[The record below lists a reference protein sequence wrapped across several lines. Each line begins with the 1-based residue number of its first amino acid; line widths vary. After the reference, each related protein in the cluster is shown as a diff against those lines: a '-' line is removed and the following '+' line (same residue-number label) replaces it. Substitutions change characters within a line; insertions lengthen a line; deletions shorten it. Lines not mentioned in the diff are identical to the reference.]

1 MTSKVEK
8 TMESYT
14 QMSQNIQALVEKVN
28 AILISIGANN
38 ASNINEMLEEIRQEA
53 LKVAKNPLDD
63 ATLQAQLESI
73 QNALDNAL
81 AQLQANGGVDV
92 NALKVELRAD
102 LERVKT
108 ELEASAQTIQ
118 TQLQTSLD
126 RANEQIQAVAG
137 AKDAILQEVT
147 DKLKKIVES
156 VGSGSK
162 VDYDEIVG
170 DRDIEIELLHGASHN
185 QPASTLSFL
194 DWAEYVTLDKS
205 TGRRRYLKI
214 KGFGR
219 DRTIIQHKR
228 EGEIYYYDILANIKE
243 PIIKVIPLNGNYML
257 VCQDNNYVYML
268 GLDWGM
274 LGAFQDIANPMGA
287 VRMYFDSPVVTA
299 HCTGDTTY
307 VLLENGDLWASG
319 RNPYTFGHNNNIDS
333 YNAWTKTAFTNIKAM
348 EYVADRSLDNRNG
361 IAVLDSENNICS
373 VGGQGR
379 YLIGSV
385 GVTNVANISKN
396 PGYDRVWCLADAVIA
411 LKQDN
416 TYGVG
421 ITTGKGS
428 GGFSALATELKAQK
442 VLQDKEKTLY
452 LLENKQLFYATGAK
466 YYAGEYNY
474 QRKYLY
480 NVQQDNTGTNTY
492 GNGVNSD
499 TTMTPTK
506 IFDGI
511 VDMATYHNRW
521 IIKKEDK
528 TLWSWGLDA
537 EKFAGISSLSGTKVE
552 AFKIFE
558 GADDFVCG
566 KNFTAVL
573 KGKTISVS
581 RELITNNGFAEIYTA
596 PTTPKKETAETEQT
610 EQQTQEGSEA

>member
-38 ASNINEMLEEIRQEA
+38 ASNIDTMLEEIRQEA

-92 NALKVELRAD
+92 NAIKQELRAD

-108 ELEASAQTIQ
+108 E
-118 TQLQTSLD
+118 LQTSLD

-194 DWAEYVTLDKS
+194 DWAEYVTLNKS

-373 VGGQGR
+373 VGGAGR
-379 YLIGSV
+379 HLIYTSSSYK
-385 GVTNVANISKN
+385 ANQPTIHKN
-396 PGYDRVWCLADAVIA
+396 SGYDRVWCLADAVIA

-416 TYGVG
+416 TYGIG
-421 ITTGKGS
+421 LTTGKGS

-466 YYAGEYNY
+466 YYTSQYNSAYSRY
-474 QRKYLY
+474 QYDAQR
-480 NVQQDNTGTNTY
+480 DTIGTNTY
-492 GNGVNSD
+492 GNGLNSD

-511 VDMATYHNRW
+511 EDMATYYNRW

-537 EKFAGISSLSGTKVE
+537 EKFAGISALSGTKVE

-581 RELITNNGFAEIYTA
+581 RELIIGNGFVEIYTA
-596 PTTPKKETAETEQT
+596 PTTPKTETTETEQT
-610 EQQTQEGSEA
+610 EQTQERSNA

>member
-8 TMESYT
+8 TMETYT

-28 AILISIGANN
+28 AILVAIGANG
-38 ASNINEMLEEIRQEA
+38 STNIDAMLDEIKKEA
-53 LKVAKNPLDD
+53 LKVAKNPLDN
-63 ATLQAQLESI
+63 ATLQAQLEKI
-73 QNALDNAL
+73 ETALQKAL
-81 AQLQANGGVDV
+81 KRIEDNGGVDMD
-92 NALKVELRAD
+92 ALKTELRAD

-108 ELEASAQTIQ
+108 ELEASAKKIQ
-118 TQLQTSLD
+118 AELKTGLD
-126 RANEQIQAVAG
+126 KANEQVQAIAG

-170 DRDIEIELLHGASHN
+170 DRDIQIELLHGASTN

-194 DWAEYVTLDKS
+194 DWAEYVVLDK
-205 TGRRRYLKI
+205 TGKRRYLKI

-228 EGEIYYYDILANIKE
+228 DGEIYYYDILANIKE

-257 VCQDNNYVYML
+257 VCQENNYVYML
-268 GLDWGM
+268 GLDWQM
-274 LGAFQDIANPMGA
+274 LGAFQDISNPMGA
-287 VRMYFDSPVVTA
+287 IKMHFDSPVVTA

-333 YNAWTKTAFTNIKAM
+333 YNAWTKTAFKNIKSM

-361 IAVLDSENNICS
+361 IAVLDSANMICS

-379 YLIGSV
+379 YLTHDNNLGNCPTIV
-385 GVTNVANISKN
+385 KNITSDTRIV
-396 PGYDRVWCLADAVIA
+396 YERVWCLANAVIA
-411 LKQDN
+411 FRPDNAYTYGIGNRTGSYAYQYHWNYICTQFKPIKVLADSEKTMYLLADKRLLCSTGCYHWNGSIQYGNSKDN
-416 TYGVG
+416 TN
-421 ITTGKGS
+421 GKHAS
-428 GGFSALATELKAQK
+428 SVEVQNK
-442 VLQDKEKTLY
+442 V
-452 LLENKQLFYATGAK
+452 
-466 YYAGEYNY
+466 
-474 QRKYLY
+474 
-480 NVQQDNTGTNTY
+480 
-492 GNGVNSD
+492 
-499 TTMTPTK
+499 
-506 IFDGI
+506 I
-511 VDMATYHNRW
+511 DMATYNNRW

-528 TLWSWGLDA
+528 TLWTWGLDA
-537 EKFAGISSLSGTKVE
+537 EKFAGISALSGVKVA
-552 AFKIFE
+552 AFKINE

-581 RELITNNGFAEIYTA
+581 RELIIGNGFVDIYTA
-596 PTTPKKETAETEQT
+596 PTKPKKETTGAT
-610 EQQTQEGSEA
+610 EQQTTERE

>member
-38 ASNINEMLEEIRQEA
+38 ASNIDAMLEEIRQEA

-73 QNALDNAL
+73 QSALDNAL

-92 NALKVELRAD
+92 EALKAELRAD
-102 LERVKT
+102 LERVKA

-118 TQLQTSLD
+118 AELQAGLD
-126 RANEQIQAVAG
+126 RANEQVQAIAG

-156 VGSGSK
+156 VGNGSG
-162 VDYDEIVG
+162 VDYETVVG
-170 DRDIEIELLHGASHN
+170 DSDIEIELLHGASKN

-194 DWAEYVTLDKS
+194 DWAEYVTLES
-205 TGRRRYLKI
+205 GNRRYLKI

-257 VCQDNNYVYML
+257 VCKDGTNVYML
-268 GLDWGM
+268 GLDWQM
-274 LGAFQDIANPMGA
+274 LGGFQDIANPMGA
-287 VRMYFDSPVVTA
+287 VKMQFGSPVVTA

-307 VLLENGDLWASG
+307 VLLENGELWASG

-333 YNAWTKTAFTNIKAM
+333 YNAWTKTAFTNIKSM
-348 EYVADRSLDNRNG
+348 EYVADRALDNRNG
-361 IAVLDSENNICS
+361 IAVLDSANQICS
-373 VGGQGR
+373 VGGAGR
-379 YLIGSV
+379 YLIHNKDRANTPTIVKNTDGNAN
-385 GVTNVANISKN
+385 VT
-396 PGYDRVWCLADAVIA
+396 YERVWCLANAVVAYLTAQQYAYAIG
-411 LKQDN
+411 DRTGSN
-416 TYGVG
+416 TYQYYWGRLCTQFKP
-421 ITTGKGS
+421 I
-428 GGFSALATELKAQK
+428 K
-442 VLQDKEKTLY
+442 VLADSEKTMY
-452 LLENKQLFYATGAK
+452 LLANKQLLCSTGCYHWNGTIQYGNSVDNTHNKHASSVK
-466 YYAGEYNY
+466 
-474 QRKYLY
+474 
-480 NVQQDNTGTNTY
+480 VQDN
-492 GNGVNSD
+492 V
-499 TTMTPTK
+499 
-506 IFDGI
+506 
-511 VDMATYHNRW
+511 VDMATSNNRW
-521 IIKKEDK
+521 IIKKGDK

-537 EKFAGISSLSGTKVE
+537 EKFAGISALSGTKYT

-581 RELITNNGFAEIYTA
+581 RELIIGNGFAEIYTA
-596 PTTPKKETAETEQT
+596 PTTPKTETTETEQT
-610 EQQTQEGSEA
+610 EQTQERSNA

>member
-28 AILISIGANN
+28 AILVAIGANG
-38 ASNINEMLEEIRQEA
+38 ASNIDTMLEEIRQEA

-73 QNALDNAL
+73 QSALDNAL

-194 DWAEYVTLDKS
+194 DWAEYVTLNKS

-257 VCQDNNYVYML
+257 VCQDNKYVYML

-361 IAVLDSENNICS
+361 IAVLDSENNIRS

-379 YLIGSV
+379 YLIGRV
-385 GVTNVANISKN
+385 GVTNVPKISKN
-396 PGYDRVWCLADAVIA
+396 PSYDRVWCLADAVIA
-411 LKQDN
+411 LKQNN

-466 YYAGEYNY
+466 YYAARYVGPHFVYDQLQEH
-474 QRKYLY
+474 
-480 NVQQDNTGTNTY
+480 TGTNTY

-511 VDMATYHNRW
+511 VDMATYFNRW

-537 EKFAGISSLSGTKVE
+537 EKFAGISALSGTKVE

-581 RELITNNGFAEIYTA
+581 RELINNNGFAEIYTA
-596 PTTPKKETAETEQT
+596 PTTPKKETTETEQT

>member
-38 ASNINEMLEEIRQEA
+38 ASNIDAMLEEIRQEA

-73 QNALDNAL
+73 QSALDNAL

-92 NALKVELRAD
+92 EALKAELRED
-102 LERVKT
+102 LERIKT

-118 TQLQTSLD
+118 AELQTSLD
-126 RANEQIQAVAG
+126 KANEQVQAIAG
-137 AKDAILQEVT
+137 AKDAILLEVT
-147 DKLKKIVES
+147 EKLKDIVAS
-156 VGSGSK
+156 VNGGSGLN
-162 VDYDEIVG
+162 YEEIVG
-170 DRDIEIELLHGASHN
+170 NKEVQIELLHGASKN

-194 DWAEYVTLDKS
+194 DWAEYVTLES
-205 TGRRRYLKI
+205 GNRRYLKI

-257 VCQDNNYVYML
+257 VCDDGIHVYML
-268 GLDWGM
+268 GLDWQM
-274 LGAFQDIANPMGA
+274 LGGFQDIANPMGA
-287 VRMYFDSPVVTA
+287 VKMQFGAPVVTA

-307 VLLENGDLWASG
+307 VLLENGELWASG

-333 YNAWTKTAFTNIKAM
+333 YNAWTKTAFTNIKSM
-348 EYVADRSLDNRNG
+348 EYVADRALDNKNG

-373 VGGQGR
+373 VGGAGR
-379 YLIGSV
+379 HLLYNINSYK
-385 GVTNVANISKN
+385 ANQPTIIRNSD
-396 PGYDRVWCLADAVIA
+396 YDRVWCLADAVIA
-411 LKQDN
+411 LKQNN
-416 TYGVG
+416 TYGIG
-421 ITTGKGS
+421 LTTGKGT

-466 YYAGEYNY
+466 YYTYRYSNN
-474 QRKYLY
+474 KYY
-480 NVQQDNTGTNTY
+480 YDVQQDTIGTNRY

-511 VDMATYHNRW
+511 EDMATYNNRW

-537 EKFAGISSLSGTKVE
+537 EKFAGISALSGTKVT

-581 RELITNNGFAEIYTA
+581 RELIVGNGFVEIYTA
-596 PTTPKKETAETEQT
+596 PTTPKTETTEQT
-610 EQQTQEGSEA
+610 TQERSNA

>member
-73 QNALDNAL
+73 QSALDNAL

-92 NALKVELRAD
+92 NAIKQELRAD

-108 ELEASAQTIQ
+108 E
-118 TQLQTSLD
+118 LQTSLD

-373 VGGQGR
+373 VGGAGR
-379 YLIGSV
+379 HLLYKKDSYK
-385 GVTNVANISKN
+385 ANQPTIHKN
-396 PGYDRVWCLADAVIA
+396 SGYDRVWCLADAVIA

-416 TYGVG
+416 TYGIG
-421 ITTGKGS
+421 LTTGKGS

-466 YYAGEYNY
+466 YYTYRYSNDKFY
-474 QRKYLY
+474 YD
-480 NVQQDNTGTNTY
+480 VQQDTIGTNRY

-511 VDMATYHNRW
+511 VDMATYYNRW

-537 EKFAGISSLSGTKVE
+537 EKFAGISALSGTKVE

-581 RELITNNGFAEIYTA
+581 RELINNNGFAEIYTA
-596 PTTPKKETAETEQT
+596 PTTPKKETTETEQT